1 MYRNYSDR
9 VEKINEALRG
19 MLSEQGKYKMYDPKT
34 RTVVD
39 SDAPGASRVF
49 GEGEKAYIMQGSK
62 KVYLN
67 RPSYNKP
74 LIDAPKTE
82 PTKVLATTVPA
93 EGKLGTVPT
102 GMSAPVV
109 VTQPAMQPEKTQ
121 AAKEPKA
128 TDSLS
133 SLGGPFK
140 TSPKP
145 PPATKAA
152 PEVPDAGLRGQ
163 LMTMPEPAPQ
173 DRMSRVATSKKDMN
187 KALEA
192 VYKYGSTK
200 EMPLASR
207 SELEGFTRQD
217 IESARKAAVAPKPQ
231 PPAKPMTGG
240 RTKFQMEPVY
250 TESVENYAN
259 YLGEARGDGFT
270 KKARRREGAK
280 AAREAKAAGETP
292 TQTPAQHQIAVPGI
306 VQPTETNV
314 VGNAGELAARKYLE
328 KYPRKTGL
336 VASILRVMGRSK

>member
-39 SDAPGASRVF
+39 SDAPGANRVF

-82 PTKVLATTVPA
+82 PTKALATTVPA

-109 VTQPAMQPEKTQ
+109 VKPAMQPEKRQ
-121 AAKEPKA
+121 AAQEPKA
-128 TDSLS
+128 TEKS
-133 SLGGPFK
+133 
-140 TSPKP
+140 

-152 PEVPDAGLRGQ
+152 PEVPVAGLRGQ

-173 DRMSRVATSKKDMN
+173 EKKSRVATSKEDMN

-207 SELEGFTRQD
+207 SELEGFTKDDIQRARQ
-217 IESARKAAVAPKPQ
+217 AAIAPKPQ
-231 PPAKPMTGG
+231 PKPMTGG
-240 RTKFQMEPVY
+240 RGKFEMEPMLPESMKNY
-250 TESVENYAN
+250 TN
-259 YLGEARGDGFT
+259 YLDNVTEGFGR
-270 KKARRREGAK
+270 KARRREGAK

-292 TQTPAQHQIAVPGI
+292 TQTPAQQQIAVPGI

-314 VGNAGELAARKYLE
+314 VGNAGELAARNYLK